1 MAKTP
6 DMESGQALLGFLVL
20 GHQPGHHL
28 LGGREIPDEGHPVPG
43 GIHFLPGLA
52 PTLAEALQGFPEE
65 VGGHP
70 GNLRGVL
77 YVLMSGPQ
85 KGVLVRQGSL
95 GLQGGDEAGA
105 DIGTIP
111 QGQGG
116 EELPSRGDAPVTVR
130 EYQKKR
136 RRERIFQAAMALF
149 RQQGFR
155 ETTATDIAKA
165 AHVSRGTF
173 FNYYP
178 YKEAVLLEY
187 GSLLLADLREE
198 VRRRLAQK
206 EDPMALLRFLFQ
218 RLAAFTQAEKDL
230 LLPLLYELLNPDPVR
245 AKAAFLALPLGDLI
259 AEVLKPLREKGVVRQ
274 DLSLER
280 MGRTLADL
288 YFLAALRWA
297 AYTPNRDFGE
307 EVEKSLSL
315 ALEGILARSQPAQ
328 VSRKS
333 AKAKA

>member
-1 MAKTP
+1 M
-6 DMESGQALLGFLVL
+6 
-20 GHQPGHHL
+20 
-28 LGGREIPDEGHPVPG
+28 
-43 GIHFLPGLA
+43 
-52 PTLAEALQGFPEE
+52 
-65 VGGHP
+65 
-70 GNLRGVL
+70 
-77 YVLMSGPQ
+77 
-85 KGVLVRQGSL
+85 
-95 GLQGGDEAGA
+95 
-105 DIGTIP
+105 
-111 QGQGG
+111 
-116 EELPSRGDAPVTVR
+116 TVR

-218 RLAAFTQAEKDL
+218 RVAAFTQAEKDL

-245 AKAAFLALPLGDLI
+245 AKAAFLALPLGNLI

-315 ALEGILARSQPAQ
+315 ALEGILARSQPTQ

>member
-1 MAKTP
+1 M
-6 DMESGQALLGFLVL
+6 
-20 GHQPGHHL
+20 
-28 LGGREIPDEGHPVPG
+28 
-43 GIHFLPGLA
+43 
-52 PTLAEALQGFPEE
+52 
-65 VGGHP
+65 
-70 GNLRGVL
+70 
-77 YVLMSGPQ
+77 
-85 KGVLVRQGSL
+85 
-95 GLQGGDEAGA
+95 
-105 DIGTIP
+105 
-111 QGQGG
+111 
-116 EELPSRGDAPVTVR
+116 TVR

-187 GSLLLADLREE
+187 GSLLLAGLREE
-198 VRRRLAQK
+198 VRRRLAQG
-206 EDPMALLRFLFQ
+206 EDPLALLRFLFG

-245 AKAAFLALPLGDLI
+245 AKAAFMALPLGDLI
-259 AEVLKPLREKGVVRQ
+259 AEILKPLRERGVVRQ

-315 ALEGILARSQPAQ
+315 ALEGILARSQPAR

>member
-1 MAKTP
+1 M
-6 DMESGQALLGFLVL
+6 
-20 GHQPGHHL
+20 
-28 LGGREIPDEGHPVPG
+28 
-43 GIHFLPGLA
+43 
-52 PTLAEALQGFPEE
+52 
-65 VGGHP
+65 
-70 GNLRGVL
+70 
-77 YVLMSGPQ
+77 
-85 KGVLVRQGSL
+85 
-95 GLQGGDEAGA
+95 
-105 DIGTIP
+105 
-111 QGQGG
+111 
-116 EELPSRGDAPVTVR
+116 TVR

-187 GSLLLADLREE
+187 GSLLLADLRGE
-198 VRRRLAQK
+198 VRRRLAQG
-206 EDPMALLRFLFQ
+206 EDPLALLRYLFG

-230 LLPLLYELLNPDPVR
+230 LLPLLYELLNPDPIR
-245 AKAAFLALPLGDLI
+245 AKAAFMALPLGDLI
-259 AEVLKPLREKGVVRQ
+259 AEVLKPLRDKGVVRQ

-333 AKAKA
+333 PKAKA

>member
-1 MAKTP
+1 M
-6 DMESGQALLGFLVL
+6 
-20 GHQPGHHL
+20 
-28 LGGREIPDEGHPVPG
+28 
-43 GIHFLPGLA
+43 
-52 PTLAEALQGFPEE
+52 
-65 VGGHP
+65 
-70 GNLRGVL
+70 
-77 YVLMSGPQ
+77 
-85 KGVLVRQGSL
+85 
-95 GLQGGDEAGA
+95 
-105 DIGTIP
+105 
-111 QGQGG
+111 
-116 EELPSRGDAPVTVR
+116 TVR

-315 ALEGILARSQPAQ
+315 ALEGILARSQPTQ
-328 VSRKS
+328 FSRKS

>member
-1 MAKTP
+1 M
-6 DMESGQALLGFLVL
+6 
-20 GHQPGHHL
+20 
-28 LGGREIPDEGHPVPG
+28 
-43 GIHFLPGLA
+43 
-52 PTLAEALQGFPEE
+52 
-65 VGGHP
+65 
-70 GNLRGVL
+70 
-77 YVLMSGPQ
+77 
-85 KGVLVRQGSL
+85 
-95 GLQGGDEAGA
+95 
-105 DIGTIP
+105 
-111 QGQGG
+111 
-116 EELPSRGDAPVTVR
+116 TVR

-187 GSLLLADLREE
+187 GSLLLAGLREE
-198 VRRRLAQK
+198 VRRRLAQG
-206 EDPMALLRFLFQ
+206 EDPLALLRFLFG
-218 RLAAFTQAEKDL
+218 RLAAFTQVEKDL

-245 AKAAFLALPLGDLI
+245 AKAAFMALPLGDLI
-259 AEVLKPLREKGVVRQ
+259 AEILKPLRERGVVRQ

-315 ALEGILARSQPAQ
+315 ALEGILARSQPAR

>member
-1 MAKTP
+1 M
-6 DMESGQALLGFLVL
+6 
-20 GHQPGHHL
+20 
-28 LGGREIPDEGHPVPG
+28 
-43 GIHFLPGLA
+43 
-52 PTLAEALQGFPEE
+52 
-65 VGGHP
+65 
-70 GNLRGVL
+70 
-77 YVLMSGPQ
+77 
-85 KGVLVRQGSL
+85 
-95 GLQGGDEAGA
+95 
-105 DIGTIP
+105 
-111 QGQGG
+111 
-116 EELPSRGDAPVTVR
+116 TVR

-136 RRERIFQAAMALF
+136 RRDRIFQAAMALF

-155 ETTATDIAKA
+155 ETTASDIAKA

-315 ALEGILARSQPAQ
+315 ALEGILARSQPTQ

>member
-1 MAKTP
+1 M
-6 DMESGQALLGFLVL
+6 
-20 GHQPGHHL
+20 
-28 LGGREIPDEGHPVPG
+28 
-43 GIHFLPGLA
+43 
-52 PTLAEALQGFPEE
+52 
-65 VGGHP
+65 
-70 GNLRGVL
+70 
-77 YVLMSGPQ
+77 
-85 KGVLVRQGSL
+85 
-95 GLQGGDEAGA
+95 
-105 DIGTIP
+105 
-111 QGQGG
+111 
-116 EELPSRGDAPVTVR
+116 TVR

-149 RQQGFR
+149 RQRGFR

-198 VRRRLAQK
+198 IRRRLAQE

-259 AEVLKPLREKGVVRQ
+259 AEILKPLREKGVVRQ

-328 VSRKS
+328 VVRKS

>member
-1 MAKTP
+1 M
-6 DMESGQALLGFLVL
+6 
-20 GHQPGHHL
+20 
-28 LGGREIPDEGHPVPG
+28 
-43 GIHFLPGLA
+43 
-52 PTLAEALQGFPEE
+52 
-65 VGGHP
+65 
-70 GNLRGVL
+70 
-77 YVLMSGPQ
+77 
-85 KGVLVRQGSL
+85 
-95 GLQGGDEAGA
+95 
-105 DIGTIP
+105 
-111 QGQGG
+111 
-116 EELPSRGDAPVTVR
+116 TVR

-198 VRRRLAQK
+198 VRRRLAQE

-315 ALEGILARSQPAQ
+315 ALEGILARSQPTQ

>member
-1 MAKTP
+1 M
-6 DMESGQALLGFLVL
+6 
-20 GHQPGHHL
+20 
-28 LGGREIPDEGHPVPG
+28 
-43 GIHFLPGLA
+43 
-52 PTLAEALQGFPEE
+52 
-65 VGGHP
+65 
-70 GNLRGVL
+70 
-77 YVLMSGPQ
+77 
-85 KGVLVRQGSL
+85 
-95 GLQGGDEAGA
+95 
-105 DIGTIP
+105 
-111 QGQGG
+111 
-116 EELPSRGDAPVTVR
+116 TVR

-187 GSLLLADLREE
+187 GSFLLADLREE
-198 VRRRLAQK
+198 VRRRLAQG
-206 EDPMALLRFLFQ
+206 EDPLALLRYLFQ
-218 RLAAFTQAEKDL
+218 RLAGFTQAEKDL

-315 ALEGILARSQPAQ
+315 ALEGILARSQPTQ